1 MSATERDN
9 AGTAVQLPPEVKV
22 GEATSEPRVGVEVP
36 ADGTTATLPAE
47 KNADRDYVVLKREKS
62 ESPNAAPVWTFV
74 ANIGATSAEQ
84 AVRRAA
90 ETPGTSFLNADG
102 PTTLVAV
109 PSRSWNP
116 ITVQVQTT
124 TSIILS

>member
-1 MSATERDN
+1 VSAVERDN
-9 AGTAVQLPPEVKV
+9 AGTAVQLPPEMGV
-22 GEATSEPRVGVEVP
+22 ATSEPRVGIEVP

-47 KNADRDYVVLKREKS
+47 KNDRDYVVLKREKQ
-62 ESPNAAPVWTFV
+62 ESPNATQTWSFV
-74 ANIGATSAEQ
+74 ANVGATSAEQ

-102 PTTLVAV
+102 PTTLVAI
-109 PSRSWNP
+109 PARSFNP

>member
-1 MSATERDN
+1 MSTVERDN
-9 AGTAVQLPPEVKV
+9 AGSAVRLPTEIGTAGGIAATTPVTEPESK
-22 GEATSEPRVGVEVP
+22 S
-36 ADGTTATLPAE
+36 
-47 KNADRDYVVLKREKS
+47 ADRDYVVLKREKP

-102 PTTLVAV
+102 PTTLVAI
-109 PSRSWNP
+109 PARSFNP
-116 ITVQVQTT
+116 VSLTVKVE
-124 TSIILS
+124 TSIVLS

>member
-1 MSATERDN
+1 MSTTVERDN
-9 AGTAVQLPPEVKV
+9 AGTAVQLP
-22 GEATSEPRVGVEVP
+22 SEMGFAGSAPSQ
-36 ADGTTATLPAE
+36 TATTVTEAE
-47 KNADRDYVVLKREKS
+47 SKSADRDYVVLKRNTTS
-62 ESPNAAPVWTFV
+62 SPNAPQTWEFV

-90 ETPGTSFLNADG
+90 ETPGTSFLNPDG

-116 ITVQVQTT
+116 VTLTVKVETT
-124 TSIILS
+124 IVLS